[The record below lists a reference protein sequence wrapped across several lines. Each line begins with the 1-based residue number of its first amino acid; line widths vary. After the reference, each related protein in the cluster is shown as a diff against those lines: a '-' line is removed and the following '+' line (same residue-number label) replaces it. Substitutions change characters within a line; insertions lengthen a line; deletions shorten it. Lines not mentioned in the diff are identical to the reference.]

1 MHRILSGAELI
12 IAVKKSINKQLRK
25 HIKSAFKLSYSQ
37 IDAYHKKSN
46 YFSGTKTFCVI
57 QSNSLPF
64 LENVLTN
71 SIKEKMLKT
80 QKLVF
85 LHYTQKF
92 KKTGYHFFY

>member
-1 MHRILSGAELI
+1 MHRISSGAEFI
-12 IAVKKSINKQLRK
+12 IARKKSINKQLRK
-25 HIKSAFKLSYSQ
+25 HIKSAFKLSYRQ

-46 YFSGTKTFCVI
+46 YFSGTKTFWVI

-71 SIKEKMLKT
+71 STKEKMLNT

-85 LHYTQKF
+85 LHYTQKL
-92 KKTGYHFFY
+92 KKTGYYFFY